1 MPHLDPEQQREFAL
15 HVVEKL
21 RAAGHQALF
30 AGGCVRDQLLNRPPK
45 DYDVATSAMPP
56 EIQHVFGRRRTLA
69 IGAAFGVIAV
79 VGPKQAGTV
88 EVTTFRQDAAYSD
101 GRHPDAVTFSSPE
114 DDARRRD
121 FTINGLFYDPAA
133 RHVIDYV
140 DGQRDLQAGV
150 VRAIGDP
157 RARFGED
164 KLRMLR
170 AVRMSATFGFVLE
183 AATRAAIEEMAATI
197 RLVSPE
203 RIAQEM
209 RVILEHSNRGQAVE
223 LLYETRLLEALLPE
237 VAALRAISSDAA
249 NAKDADLLQ
258 HTLGVLTRLEQPGF
272 PLALAALLCHV
283 PNAATSAASDVCLRW
298 KLSNK
303 EFDRVGWLIAHRN
316 DLHDAPSKPF
326 STLQRLLI
334 NDGIKDLLALTEA
347 AASTAGR
354 DRADVDH
361 CRKLLALPPAEL
373 NPPPLV
379 DGNDLL
385 RHGVPQG
392 PIYARLLDAVR
403 DAQLDRQIHTR
414 DEAIA
419 LADRLRADGI

>member
-1 MPHLDPEQQREFAL
+1 VSHLDPEQQREFAL

-45 DYDVATSAMPP
+45 DYDVATSATPP
-56 EIQHVFGRRRTLA
+56 EIRQVFGRRRTLA

-88 EVTTFRQDAAYSD
+88 EVTTFRRDADYSD

-133 RHVIDYV
+133 ARVIDYV
-140 DGQRDLQAGV
+140 DGQRDLEAGV
-150 VRAIGDP
+150 VRAIGDA

-183 AATRAAIEEMAATI
+183 TATRAAIEEMAATI
-197 RLVSPE
+197 PLVSPE

-209 RVILEHSNRGQAVE
+209 RVILEHPNRAQAVE
-223 LLYETRLLEALLPE
+223 LLRETRLLDALLPE
-237 VAALRAISSDAA
+237 VNSLRGARPGNVDAQGT
-249 NAKDADLLQ
+249 DLWQ
-258 HTLGVLTRLEQPGF
+258 HALGVLARLEQPGF
-272 PLALAALLCHV
+272 PLALAAVLRHV
-283 PNAATSAASDVCLRW
+283 PAAGAAVANDVCFRW

-303 EFDRVGWLIAHRN
+303 EHDRVGWLIAHQD
-316 DLHDAPSKPF
+316 DLRDARAKPF
-326 STLQRLLI
+326 SKLQRLLASDEI
-334 NDGIKDLLALTEA
+334 EDLLALTEA
-347 AASTAGR
+347 EALTAG
-354 DRADVDH
+354 DDLADVAH
-361 CRKLLALPPAEL
+361 CRALLALPPGEL
-373 NPPPLV
+373 NPPPLL

-385 RHGVPQG
+385 RHGVRQG
-392 PIYARLLDAVR
+392 PVFARLLDAIR
-403 DAQLDRQIHTR
+403 DAQLDGQVCTR
-414 DEAIA
+414 EEAIG
-419 LADRLRADGI
+419 LADRLLAAGF